1 MSSILTT
8 LTISFARAAF
18 NHIPRYKILSS
29 AFPWKISCCY
39 CCLPASVCF
48 SREWNSFLIFFP
60 TSSSSSLPAPRY
72 QLSTL
77 ISTHYTSFISI
88 LLQNVRSHRRK
99 NGEGKYFDI
108 QFFKETKSSSQQLE
122 GRNQT
127 ISRHFW
133 FLSYEASQPSYIFIM
148 TPDRSMMKSFKCKK
162 ANILLQRKYVL

>member
-1 MSSILTT
+1 MFSILTT
-8 LTISFARAAF
+8 LIISFAKAAF
-18 NHIPRYKILSS
+18 HHIPSYKILPS

-99 NGEGKYFDI
+99 NGEEKSFDF

-122 GRNQT
+122 SRNQPG
-127 ISRHFW
+127 
-133 FLSYEASQPSYIFIM
+133 SQEMFSIFELWGFTPTYRVLFFYCSALKM
-148 TPDRSMMKSFKCKK
+148 TK
-162 ANILLQRKYVL
+162 